1 MSKTQSSYHPLP
13 EDRALARLLDKTTSG
28 NLGDGANHTLNSLSP
43 DADPLIPFLDAYKKS
58 ANAKISADAGSNV
71 WDYIDSTIRETRE
84 ATVTPI
90 RLSPSQLFLRIAA
103 VLFLIAI
110 SGLLLRYSV
119 LQTTP
124 DSFSATSERIEHV
137 LNDNSTVVLRPN
149 SNLTKISERSYHLDG
164 EAYFDVQH
172 NDEIP
177 FTIHTASSIVLVTGT
192 SFTVRSDSGFDRVF
206 VQSGSVRVTSSVTNE
221 EQNLTPG
228 TFAEIQNGS
237 FTVRG
242 DQADSRIFTSW
253 LRDEIYLENRTVA
266 DITNELSRHFNVEIV
281 LPEAVMSEQLQG
293 ILTLDNPQHILED
306 IALTLNLSV
315 HQPEPNVFILD

>member
-1 MSKTQSSYHPLP
+1 MNKSQSSYHPLP
-13 EDRALARLLDKTTSG
+13 EDRALARLLDKTTSE
-28 NLGDGANHTLNSLSP
+28 NHSFSS

-58 ANAKISADAGSNV
+58 ASAKISADAGSNV
-71 WDYIDSTIRETRE
+71 WDYIDSTIRETHE

-90 RLSPSQLFLRIAA
+90 RLSPLQLFLRIAA

-110 SGLLLRYSV
+110 SGLLVRYSII
-119 LQTTP
+119 QSP
-124 DSFSATSERIEHV
+124 SDSLTATSERIEHV
-137 LNDNSTVVLRPN
+137 LTDNSTVVLRPN
-149 SNLTKISERSYHLDG
+149 SNLTKISDRSYHLDG

-172 NDEIP
+172 NAEIP
-177 FTIHTASSIVLVTGT
+177 FTIHTASAIVLVTGT
-192 SFTVRSDSGFDRVF
+192 SFTVHSDPGSDRVF

-228 TFAEIQNGS
+228 TFTEIQNGS

-253 LRDEIYLENRTVA
+253 LRDEIFLENRTVT

-281 LPEAVMSEQLQG
+281 IPDAVKSEHLQG
-293 ILTLDNPQHILED
+293 ILTLDDPQSILAD

-315 HQPEPNVFILD
+315 NQPKPNVFILD